1 MVTLGC
7 VQEGES
13 VVNAQKCVCIK
24 YRKVIQMNDKILVCH
39 PYQRDNTVS
48 FCAVKVLEA
57 LFWVTCGITLERG
70 IDDFKNYAPLLV
82 WGIFSLWYLFKFFQ
96 RHSLRLAL
104 ESTGIRI
111 MNDKYGEAFFA
122 WKDLPN
128 AYRTHTQK
136 GVPYIVISNSVYTD
150 KELIKLCT
158 KAQPK
163 HQLVY
168 YDNDKITVV
177 FSQLEFRQT
186 RDEVENFISQYSHL
200 R

>member
-1 MVTLGC
+1 
-7 VQEGES
+7 
-13 VVNAQKCVCIK
+13 
-24 YRKVIQMNDKILVCH
+24 MNEKILVCH
-39 PYQRDNTVS
+39 PYQRDNTIW
-48 FCAVKVLEA
+48 FCIFKMVEA
-57 LFWVTCGITLERG
+57 SNLVVCGMILASGLDASQGDVYFFLAAE
-70 IDDFKNYAPLLV
+70 
-82 WGIFSLWYLFKFFQ
+82 IFCLWYLFKFFQ

-111 MNDKYGEAFFA
+111 MNDKDGEVFFA

-163 HQLVY
+163 QQLVY

-177 FSQLEFRQT
+177 FSPLEFQQT
-186 RDEVENFISQYSHL
+186 RDEVDNFISQYSYQ